1 MAALLTT
8 NASAPSGRIVR
19 RVDVGADHPAFA
31 GHFPGRPVWPG
42 VALVAEV
49 LEAARAEP
57 ELARRI
63 GSAPRLGVV
72 KFLAPVLPG
81 ARLEIEFRDV
91 VGGIE
96 FSVSDGGRIAASG
109 RFSNGDAARSAP

>member
-1 MAALLTT
+1 MAPLPT
-8 NASAPSGRIVR
+8 NAPAPSGKIVR
-19 RVDVGADHPAFA
+19 RVVDVGADHPAFA
-31 GHFPGRPVWPG
+31 GHFPGRPMWPG

-57 ELARRI
+57 GLARRI

-81 ARLEIEFRDV
+81 ARLEIEFRGV
-91 VGGIE
+91 AGGLE
-96 FSVSDGGRIAASG
+96 FSVSDGARIAASG
-109 RFSNGDAARSAP
+109 RFSSDEVPRPAP

>member
-1 MAALLTT
+1 MAPLPT
-8 NASAPSGRIVR
+8 NASAPGGKIVR
-19 RVDVGADHPAFA
+19 RVVDVGADHPAFA

-63 GSAPRLGVV
+63 GSVPRLGVV

-81 ARLEIEFRDV
+81 ARLEIEFRAGA
-91 VGGIE
+91 GGLE

-109 RFSNGDAARSAP
+109 RFSNGDAARPAP